1 MHHSIVITS
10 RKRMLKLTLYMAVLN
25 SLVTTKFSESTL
37 LFTDCVYFNGKR
49 LIPKQ
54 VSEFEQKI
62 RNILVYLRR
71 ILIQQQAA
79 SVDKIKFSCY
89 FFFSAFM
96 FCACQSLDI
105 SMFTSI
111 CHVAT
116 QLYQFLI
123 IVLGGILPATLIKIC
138 KKKAN
143 KLALLLL
150 FL

>member
-37 LFTDCVYFNGKR
+37 LFYCVYFNGKR

-138 KKKAN
+138 KKRQIN
-143 KLALLLL
+143 LRCCYC
-150 FL
+150 FYN